1 MLYDFELA
9 GRRVRLWQRTG
20 ESYEHVLMKA
30 LGYAM
35 FVREFPA
42 LEIEQRVGLRYK
54 PDLVARRGN
63 DTDGADFAKPFAF
76 WGECGT
82 TALRKINWLLKH
94 AGVARLGSLRSSTT
108 RWRWLRNCAPRWIV
122 ATAPRNACSSSTLP
136 TTSRRTRGNAP
147 SNACRRIG
155 IPESSFEFFLCKI
168 PYHSLFVKGK
178 HGGCPGEWNTL
189 QARRTQMC

>member
-63 DTDGADFAKPFAF
+63 DTEGADFAKPFAF

-94 AGVARLGSLRSSTT
+94 AGVARLVLFKIINYPLALAEELRASVDRRYRAPERLLIINFTNDIAAHT
-108 RWRWLRNCAPRWIV
+108 RERSIECV
-122 ATAPRNACSSSTLP
+122 
-136 TTSRRTRGNAP
+136 
-147 SNACRRIG
+147 
-155 IPESSFEFFLCKI
+155 PESWYTRI
-168 PYHSLFVKGK
+168 IV
-178 HGGCPGEWNTL
+178 
-189 QARRTQMC
+189 